1 MEMEKD
7 YFAEIEK
14 HLEAIKNLAQEARD
28 NGVCIIV
35 LADASFSEQNKSALA
50 VVGRSGELRD
60 ALVRIAFNDGSIPVM
75 KKIIMQVGT
84 ALQIY
89 KISKR
94 LGISPDDLPDPFDA
108 QPKPENEIPLPHPK
122 CEA

>member
-1 MEMEKD
+1 MKKD
-7 YFAEIEK
+7 YFAEIQK

-35 LADASFSEQNKSALA
+35 LADASFPEEQNKSALV
-50 VVGRSGELRD
+50 VVGRSGELRE

-84 ALQIY
+84 ALQIHE
-89 KISKR
+89 ISKR
-94 LGISPDDLPDPFDA
+94 LGISPDDLPDPFGA
-108 QPKPENEIPLPHPK
+108 QPKPENEIHLPHPK